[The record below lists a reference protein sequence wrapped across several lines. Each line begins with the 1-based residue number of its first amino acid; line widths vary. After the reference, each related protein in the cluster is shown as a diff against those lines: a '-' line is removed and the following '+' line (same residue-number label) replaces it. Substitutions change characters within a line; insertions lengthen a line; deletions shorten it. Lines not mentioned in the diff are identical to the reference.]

1 MANLKNKKLFP
12 FRLSALAPISFGE
25 GKGARVK
32 QHDIKDCGAA
42 CLASIGNFYEVNLPI
57 ARIRQFANTDK
68 RGTNVLGIIEA
79 AEKMGLTAKGVKG
92 GMDSIDKIPLPA
104 IAHVVVKE
112 QLHHYVVVY
121 KVKTS
126 PNPSKG
132 GGEITVMDPAFGK
145 METYT
150 FEEFKKIWSGVLILF
165 AKNDDFK
172 SYNDKVSPLK
182 RFWQLIQPHK
192 TILIQALVGAI
203 LFTVLGLC
211 MSIYIQKITDYV
223 LVEGNRN
230 LLNLL
235 SVTMIGVIVLQAYLG
250 SKKSIFVMKTGQLI
264 DAKLILGYYKHLLHL
279 PQRFFD
285 TMQIGEI
292 TSRIN
297 DAVKIRSFINEVAIE
312 MIVNIFIVLFSFTL
326 MFTYY
331 WKLALVILLV
341 IPFYALIYFIL
352 DRFNKKVERKIMEN
366 AADLQTQLVESVT
379 HIRTVKEFGIEEFSN
394 VKTENKFIKLLFSTY
409 KSGLNGVFAGTS
421 TQFLASIFT
430 VILMWIGSGYV
441 IDRAI
446 TPGELFSFYALI
458 GYFTSPVAS
467 LIGMNKTAQNALI
480 AADRLFEI
488 MDLEREETE
497 NKIELR
503 KENVGDIKFE
513 NVTFRYGSRTEVFKS
528 FNAIFK
534 KNQTTAIVGESGS
547 GKTTLISLLQN
558 LYPIKE
564 GKIYI
569 GDYDTQY
576 IHYQSLRN
584 CIGVIPQQLNLFSGN
599 IIDNI
604 ALGDSFPNIQRVIDL
619 SKQLGINEFV
629 EKLPNGFDTQ
639 IGENG
644 AMLSGGQKQRI
655 AIARALYKN
664 PEVLLMD
671 EATSALD
678 THSERIVKQVID
690 DFKVQGKTV
699 IVIAHRLSTIAN
711 ADTIL
716 VMDSGN
722 ILEEGNHHDLLSQK
736 GKYFD
741 LWNKQSLGI

>member
-1 MANLKNKKLFP
+1 MASIK
-12 FRLSALAPISFGE
+12 I
-25 GKGARVK
+25 K

-42 CLASIGNFYEVNLPI
+42 CLVSIGNHYKVNLPI
-57 ARIRQFANTDK
+57 ARVRQFANTDK
-68 RGTNVLGIIEA
+68 RGTNVLGVIEG
-79 AEKMGLTAKGVKG
+79 AEKMGFTAKGVKG
-92 GMDSIDKIPLPA
+92 GLDAIDKIPLPA
-104 IAHVVVKE
+104 IAHVVVQQ
-112 QLHHYVVVY
+112 QLHHYVVIYSVT
-121 KVKTS
+121 KDKI
-126 PNPSKG
+126 
-132 GGEITVMDPAFGK
+132 EVMDPAYGK
-145 METYT
+145 MESYS
-150 FEEFKKIWSGVLILF
+150 FEDFQKIWSGVLILF
-165 AKNDDFK
+165 APNDDLTHT
-172 SYNDKVSPLK
+172 NEKVSPSR
-182 RFWQLIQPHK
+182 RFWNLVQPHK
-192 TILIQALVGAI
+192 TILIQSLVGAI
-203 LFTVLGLC
+203 VFTVLGLA

-223 LVEGNRN
+223 LVEGNKK

-235 SVTMIGVIVLQAYLG
+235 SISMIGIILLQAYIG

-297 DAVKIRSFINEVAIE
+297 DAVKIRSFINEVAID
-312 MIVNIFIVLFSFTL
+312 MIVNVFIVIFSFTL

-341 IPFYALIYFIL
+341 IPFYGLIYFL
-352 DRFNKKVERKIMEN
+352 FNKFNKKVERKIMEN
-366 AADLQTQLVESVT
+366 AAELETQLVESVT

-394 VKTENKFIKLLFSTY
+394 LKTENRFVKLLFTTY
-409 KSGLNGVFAGTS
+409 KSGMNSVFAGTS

-430 VILMWIGSGYV
+430 VVLMWIGSGYV
-441 IDRAI
+441 IDRDI

-497 NKIELR
+497 NKIELQ
-503 KENVGDIKFE
+503 KENLGDIVFE
-513 NVTFRYGSRTEVFKS
+513 NVSFRYGSRTEVFKD
-528 FNAIFK
+528 FNAVFK
-534 KNQTTAIVGESGS
+534 KNETTAIVGESGC

-569 GDYDTQY
+569 GDYDLQF

-584 CIGVIPQQLNLFSGN
+584 CVGVIPQQLNLFSGN
-599 IIDNI
+599 IIENI
-604 ALGDSFPNIQRVIDL
+604 ALGDSFPNIQLVLDL
-619 SKQLGINEFV
+619 SKQLGITEFV
-629 EKLPNGFDTQ
+629 EKLPNGFETQ

-664 PEVLLMD
+664 PEILLMD
-671 EATSALD
+671 EATSSLD
-678 THSERIVKQVID
+678 THSENIVKNTID
-690 DFKVQGKTV
+690 DFKTKGKTV
-699 IVIAHRLSTIAN
+699 IIIAHRLSTIAN
-711 ADTIL
+711 ADQIL
-716 VMDSGN
+716 VMENGTIVESGN
-722 ILEEGNHHDLLSQK
+722 HKELLSQK
-736 GKYFD
+736 GKYFE
-741 LWNKQSLGI
+741 LWNKQSLV

>member
-1 MANLKNKKLFP
+1 MSSIK
-12 FRLSALAPISFGE
+12 I
-25 GKGARVK
+25 K

-42 CLASIGNFYEVNLPI
+42 CLASIGNHFKVNLPI
-57 ARIRQFANTDK
+57 ARIRQYANTDK

-79 AEKMGLTAKGVKG
+79 AEKMGFTAKGVKG
-92 GMDSIDKIPLPA
+92 GIDSLDKIPLPA
-104 IAHVVVKE
+104 IAHIVTKE
-112 QLHHYVVVY
+112 QLHHYVVIY
-121 KVKTS
+121 KVEK
-126 PNPSKG
+126 SKV
-132 GGEITVMDPAFGK
+132 TVMDPGFGK
-145 METYT
+145 MTTYT
-150 FEEFKKIWSGVLILF
+150 FEDFQKTWSGVLILF
-165 AKNDDFK
+165 APNDDFK
-172 SYNDKVSPLK
+172 MYNEKTSPIR
-182 RFWQLIQPHK
+182 RFWHLVQPHK
-192 TILIQALVGAI
+192 TILIQALIGAI
-203 LFTVLGLC
+203 LFTVLGLA

-223 LVEGNRN
+223 LVDGNRN

-235 SVTMIGVIVLQAYLG
+235 SISMLAIIILQAYIG

-312 MIVNIFIVLFSFTL
+312 MIVNVFIVVFSFAL

-341 IPFYALIYFIL
+341 IPFYTAIYFVL
-352 DRFNKKVERKIMEN
+352 NKFNKKVERTIMEN
-366 AADLQTQLVESVT
+366 AAELQTQLVESIT
-379 HIRTVKEFGIEEFSN
+379 HIRTVKEFGIEEYSN
-394 VKTENKFIKLLFSTY
+394 LKTENKFVKLLFTGY
-409 KSGLNGVFAGTS
+409 KSGLNGIFANTS
-421 TQFLASIFT
+421 TQFLASGFT

-488 MDLEREETE
+488 MDLDREETE
-497 NKIELR
+497 NKVELQR
-503 KENVGDIKFE
+503 ENIGDIKFE
-513 NVTFRYGSRTEVFKS
+513 NVSFRYGSRVEVFKN
-528 FNAIFK
+528 FNAVFK
-534 KNQTTAIVGESGS
+534 KNETTAIVGESGS

-569 GDYDTQY
+569 GEYDTQF

-584 CIGVIPQQLNLFSGN
+584 YVGVVPQQLNLFSGN
-599 IIDNI
+599 IIENI
-604 ALGDSFPNIQRVIDL
+604 ALGDSFPNIQRVLDL
-619 SKQLGINEFV
+619 SKELGITEFV
-629 EKLPNGFDTQ
+629 EKLPNGFETQ

-644 AMLSGGQKQRI
+644 TMLSGGQKQRI

-671 EATSALD
+671 EATSSLD
-678 THSERIVKQVID
+678 THSERIVKEVID
-690 DFKVQGKTV
+690 NFKLQGKTI

-711 ADTIL
+711 ANTIL
-716 VMDSGN
+716 VMKNGTIIESGN
-722 ILEEGNHHDLLSQK
+722 HSDLLNQK
-736 GKYFD
+736 GEYFD
-741 LWNKQSLGI
+741 LWNKQGLL

>member
-1 MANLKNKKLFP
+1 MASIK
-12 FRLSALAPISFGE
+12 I
-25 GKGARVK
+25 K

-42 CLASIGNFYEVNLPI
+42 CLASIGNHYGINIPI
-57 ARIRQFANTDK
+57 AKIRQIAHTDT
-68 RGTNVLGIIEA
+68 RGTNVLGVIQG
-79 AEKMGLTAKGVKG
+79 AEKMGFIAKGVKG
-92 GMDSIDKIPLPA
+92 GLDVIDKIPLPA

-112 QLHHYVVVY
+112 QLHHYIVIY
-121 KVKTS
+121 KVSS
-126 PNPSKG
+126 PSG
-132 GGEITVMDPAFGK
+132 RSAGEITAMDPAYGK
-145 METYT
+145 LEKYT
-150 FEEFKKIWSGVLILF
+150 FEEFQKIWSGVLILF

-172 SYNDKVSPLK
+172 TYNERVSPIR
-182 RFWQLIQPHK
+182 RFWDLIQPHK

-203 LFTVLGLC
+203 VFTVLGLA

-223 LVEGNRN
+223 LVEGNRK

-235 SVTMIGVIVLQAYLG
+235 SVSMVFIVLLQAYIG

-297 DAVKIRSFINEVAIE
+297 DAVKIRSFINDVAIDLF
-312 MIVNIFIVLFSFTL
+312 VNLFIVIFSFVL

-341 IPFYALIYFIL
+341 IPFYALVYFIMNM
-352 DRFNKKVERKIMEN
+352 FNKKTERKIMEN

-379 HIRTVKEFGIEEFSN
+379 HVRTVKEFGIEEFSN
-394 VKTENKFIKLLFSTY
+394 LKTENKFVKLLFTTY
-409 KSGLNGVFAGTS
+409 KSGLNSVFAETS
-421 TQFLASIFT
+421 TQFLASVFT
-430 VILMWIGSGYV
+430 VILMWIGSSYV
-441 IDRAI
+441 IDKEI

-458 GYFTSPVAS
+458 GYFTTPVAS
-467 LIGMNKTAQNALI
+467 LISTNKTIQNALI

-488 MDLEREETE
+488 MDLEREETQ
-497 NKIELR
+497 NKLALQKGNIR
-503 KENVGDIKFE
+503 DIVFE
-513 NVTFRYGSRTEVFKS
+513 NVTFSYGSRTEVFKD

-534 KNQTTAIVGESGS
+534 KNQTTAVVGESGS
-547 GKTTLISLLQN
+547 GKTTLIALLQN
-558 LYPIKE
+558 LYPIKS
-564 GKIYI
+564 GKITI
-569 GDYDTQY
+569 GEYDLKN

-584 CIGVIPQQLNLFSGN
+584 LIGVIPQQLNLFSGN
-599 IIDNI
+599 IIENI
-604 ALGDSFPNIQRVIDL
+604 ALGETFPNIQRILDL
-619 SKQLGINEFV
+619 SRQLGIVEFV
-629 EKLPNGFDTQ
+629 EKLPNGFETQ

-664 PEVLLMD
+664 PEILLMD

-678 THSERIVKQVID
+678 SHSESIVKQAIE
-690 DFKVQGKTV
+690 DFKSQGKTV

-716 VMDSGN
+716 VMESGQ
-722 ILEEGNHHDLLSQK
+722 IIEQGNHEILLSLK
-736 GKYFD
+736 GKYFE
-741 LWNKQSLGI
+741 LWTKQSLV

>member
-1 MANLKNKKLFP
+1 MASIK
-12 FRLSALAPISFGE
+12 I
-25 GKGARVK
+25 K

-42 CLASIGNFYEVNLPI
+42 CLASIGNHFKVNLPI
-57 ARIRQFANTDK
+57 ARIRQYANTDK

-79 AEKMGLTAKGVKG
+79 AEKMGFTAKGVKG
-92 GMDSIDKIPLPA
+92 GLDALDKIPLPA

-112 QLHHYVVVY
+112 QLHHYIVIYSV
-121 KVKTS
+121 
-126 PNPSKG
+126 SKG
-132 GGEITVMDPAFGK
+132 KIEAMDPAFGII
-145 METYT
+145 ETYT
-150 FEEFKKIWSGVLILF
+150 FEEFSKIWSGVLVLF
-165 AKNDDFK
+165 AQNDDFRT
-172 SYNDKVSPLK
+172 YNEKISPVK
-182 RFWQLIQPHK
+182 RFWHLVQPHK

-203 LFTVLGLC
+203 LFTVLGLA

-235 SVTMIGVIVLQAYLG
+235 SVSMIAIISLQAYIG

-297 DAVKIRSFINEVAIE
+297 DAVKIRSFINETAID
-312 MIVNIFIVLFSFTL
+312 MIVNIFIVIFSFTL
-326 MFTYY
+326 MFTYH

-341 IPFYALIYFIL
+341 IPFYGLIYFAL
-352 DRFNKKVERKIMEN
+352 NTFNKKVERKIMEN

-394 VKTENKFIKLLFSTY
+394 LKTENRFVKLLFTTY
-409 KSGLNGVFAGTS
+409 KSGLNSVFAGTS

-467 LIGMNKTAQNALI
+467 LISMNKTAQNALI

-497 NKIELR
+497 NKVKLQKDNIGE
-503 KENVGDIKFE
+503 IKFE
-513 NVTFRYGSRTEVFKS
+513 NVSFRYGSRTEVFKN
-528 FNAIFK
+528 FNAVFK
-534 KNQTTAIVGESGS
+534 KNETTAIVGESGS

-558 LYPIKE
+558 LYPLKD

-569 GDYDTQY
+569 GDYDTQF

-599 IIDNI
+599 IIENI
-604 ALGDSFPNIQRVIDL
+604 ALGDSFPNIQRVLDL
-619 SKQLGINEFV
+619 SKQLGITEFV

-664 PEVLLMD
+664 PEILLMD
-671 EATSALD
+671 EATSSLD
-678 THSERIVKQVID
+678 TNAEQIVKRVID
-690 DFKVQGKTV
+690 NFKSEGKTV

-711 ADTIL
+711 ADTIM
-716 VMDSGN
+716 VMQNGTIIEN
-722 ILEEGNHHDLLSQK
+722 GNHKELLEQK
-736 GKYFD
+736 STYYD
-741 LWNKQSLGI
+741 LWDKQGLLN

>member
-1 MANLKNKKLFP
+1 MASIK
-12 FRLSALAPISFGE
+12 I
-25 GKGARVK
+25 K

-42 CLASIGNFYEVNLPI
+42 CLASIGNHYKVNLPI
-57 ARIRQFANTDK
+57 ARIRQYANTDK

-79 AEKMGLTAKGVKG
+79 AEKMGFTAKGVKG
-92 GMDSIDKIPLPA
+92 GMDSMDKIPLPA
-104 IAHVVVKE
+104 IAHVIVQE
-112 QLHHYVVVY
+112 QLHHYIVIY
-121 KVKTS
+121 KVS
-126 PNPSKG
+126 APSGKS
-132 GGEITVMDPAFGK
+132 GGEIVAMDPAYGK
-145 METYT
+145 MQTYP
-150 FEEFKKIWSGVLILF
+150 FEDFKKIWSGVLVLF
-165 AKNDDFK
+165 AQNDDFR
-172 SYNDKVSPLK
+172 SYNEKISPIS
-182 RFWQLIQPHK
+182 RFWHLIQPHK
-192 TILIQALVGAI
+192 IILIQALVGAI
-203 LFTVLGLC
+203 LFTVLGLA

-223 LVEGNRN
+223 LVDGNRN

-235 SVTMIGVIVLQAYLG
+235 SVSMIGIILLQAYIG
-250 SKKSIFVMKTGQLI
+250 SRKSIFVLKTGQLI

-292 TSRIN
+292 TSRIS
-297 DAVKIRSFINEVAIE
+297 DAVKIRSFINEVAID
-312 MIVNIFIVLFSFTL
+312 MIVNVFIVIFSFTL

-352 DRFNKKVERKIMEN
+352 NKFNKKVERTIMEN
-366 AADLQTQLVESVT
+366 AAELQTQLVESVT
-379 HIRTVKEFGIEEFSN
+379 HIRTVKEFGIEEFTN
-394 VKTENKFIKLLFSTY
+394 IKTENKFVKLLFTTF

-430 VILMWIGSGYV
+430 VVLLWVGSGYV

-497 NKIELR
+497 NKVVLER
-503 KENVGDIKFE
+503 ENIGDITFE
-513 NVTFRYGSRTEVFKS
+513 NVSFRYGSRVEVFKN
-528 FNAIFK
+528 FNAVFK

-558 LYPIKE
+558 LYPIQE
-564 GKIYI
+564 GKIFI
-569 GDYDTQY
+569 GDYDTQF
-576 IHYQSLRN
+576 IHYQSLRK

-599 IIDNI
+599 IIENI
-604 ALGDSFPNIQRVIDL
+604 ALGDSFPNIQRVLDL
-619 SKQLGINEFV
+619 SKQLGITEFV
-629 EKLPNGFDTQ
+629 EKLPNGFETQ

-664 PEVLLMD
+664 PEILLMD
-671 EATSALD
+671 EATSSLD
-678 THSERIVKQVID
+678 TSAEQIVKQVID
-690 DFKVQGKTV
+690 DFKSQGKTV

-716 VMDSGN
+716 VMENGTIIESGN
-722 ILEEGNHHDLLSQK
+722 HTTLIEKK
-736 GKYFD
+736 GKYYD
-741 LWNKQSLGI
+741 LWNKQGIV

>member
-1 MANLKNKKLFP
+1 MASIKNT
-12 FRLSALAPISFGE
+12 FRFGARAPLSFGE
-25 GKGARVK
+25 GLGVRIK

-42 CLASIGNFYEVNLPI
+42 CLASIGNHYGVNLPI
-57 ARIRQFANTDK
+57 ARIRQIANTDT
-68 RGTNVLGIIEA
+68 RGTNVLGVIEA
-79 AEKMGLTAKGVKG
+79 AEKMGFTAKGVKG
-92 GMDSIDKIPLPA
+92 GLDAIDKIPLPA

-112 QLHHYVVVY
+112 QLHHYVVIYNVS
-121 KVKTS
+121 S
-126 PNPSKG
+126 PSGRSG
-132 GGEITVMDPAFGK
+132 GAIVVMDPAFGK

-150 FEEFKKIWSGVLILF
+150 FEEFQKIWSGVLVLF
-165 AKNDDFK
+165 AQNDDFRT
-172 SYNDKVSPLK
+172 YNDKVSPIK
-182 RFWQLIQPHK
+182 RFWHLVQPHK
-192 TILIQALVGAI
+192 TILVQALVGAI
-203 LFTVLGLC
+203 VFTVLGLA

-223 LVEGNRN
+223 LVDGNRK

-235 SVTMIGVIVLQAYLG
+235 SVGMIAIVFLQNYIG

-292 TSRIN
+292 TSRIS
-297 DAVKIRSFINEVAIE
+297 DAVKIRSFINEVAID
-312 MIVNIFIVLFSFTL
+312 MIVNVFIVIFSFTL

-341 IPFYALIYFIL
+341 IPFYALIYFVL
-352 DRFNKKVERKIMEN
+352 NKFNKKVERTIMEN
-366 AADLQTQLVESVT
+366 AAELETQLVESIT
-379 HIRTVKEFGIEEFSN
+379 HVRTVKEFGIEEFSN
-394 VKTENKFIKLLFSTY
+394 LKTENKFVKLLFTTY
-409 KSGLNGVFAGTS
+409 KSGLNGIFATTS

-430 VILMWIGSGYV
+430 IILMWIGSGYV

-497 NKIELR
+497 NKLELP
-503 KENVGDIKFE
+503 KGIVGDIKFE
-513 NVTFRYGSRTEVFKS
+513 NVSFRYGSRVEVFKN
-528 FNAIFK
+528 FNVVFK
-534 KNQTTAIVGESGS
+534 NNETTAIVGESGS

-558 LYPIKE
+558 LYPIKD

-569 GDYDTQY
+569 GDYDTQFV
-576 IHYQSLRN
+576 HYKSLRE

-599 IIDNI
+599 IIENI
-604 ALGDSFPNIQRVIDL
+604 ALGDSFPNMQRILDL
-619 SKQLGINEFV
+619 SQQLGITEFV
-629 EKLPNGFDTQ
+629 EKLPNGFTTQ

-671 EATSALD
+671 EATSSLD
-678 THSERIVKQVID
+678 TNSERIVKKVID
-690 DFKVQGKTV
+690 DFKAQGKTI

-711 ADTIL
+711 ANTIH
-716 VMDSGN
+716 VMENGTIVES
-722 ILEEGNHHDLLSQK
+722 GNHHSLLAQK
-736 GKYFD
+736 GKYYD
-741 LWNKQSLGI
+741 LWNKQGLV